1 MQGDPTAG
9 IIILLALFAVYFLPA
24 ICAIGRHCRG
34 RGAIFFLN
42 LLIGWTLVGWVV
54 TFIWAN
60 AAPKE

>member
-1 MQGDPTAG
+1 MDGDVSSAALILIVGFG
-9 IIILLALFAVYFLPA
+9 IYFLPA

-34 RGAIFFLN
+34 RGAIVFLN
-42 LLIGWTLVGWVV
+42 LLLGWTAVGWIV